1 MVSFKNLAIVTLAVT
16 TTSVEGISFSNIY
29 LNKAITIFKHPTSL
43 IPSFSNSKLI
53 NYQDTKPIPG
63 DSPIE
68 VCDASEK
75 QLLHLDEVI
84 VTPNPP
90 VAGQNLTFTAVG
102 TLDKTIEEGAYVEV
116 EVRYGFIKLIHQ
128 TYDLCEEIV
137 KVDLQCPIKLGKQT
151 ITKNVEIPE
160 EVPPGKYLVVAR
172 AYTKDDEYITC
183 LTATIIFPVQ

>member
-1 MVSFKNLAIVTLAVT
+1 M
-16 TTSVEGISFSNIY
+16 
-29 LNKAITIFKHPTSL
+29 
-43 IPSFSNSKLI
+43 
-53 NYQDTKPIPG
+53 
-63 DSPIE
+63 
-68 VCDASEK
+68 
-75 QLLHLDEVI
+75 LHLDEVI

-172 AYTKDDEYITC
+172 AYTKDDEYILFNC
-183 LTATIIFPVQ
+183 YNYIPCSMSKCGGGE

>member
-1 MVSFKNLAIVTLAVT
+1 M
-16 TTSVEGISFSNIY
+16 
-29 LNKAITIFKHPTSL
+29 
-43 IPSFSNSKLI
+43 
-53 NYQDTKPIPG
+53 
-63 DSPIE
+63 
-68 VCDASEK
+68 
-75 QLLHLDEVI
+75 LHLDEVI

>member
-1 MVSFKNLAIVTLAVT
+1 M
-16 TTSVEGISFSNIY
+16 
-29 LNKAITIFKHPTSL
+29 
-43 IPSFSNSKLI
+43 
-53 NYQDTKPIPG
+53 
-63 DSPIE
+63 
-68 VCDASEK
+68 
-75 QLLHLDEVI
+75 LHLDEVI

-90 VAGQNLTFTAVG
+90 VAGQNLTFTTVG